1 MKKLEII
8 GYKRANLGKTD
19 AREQRKEA
27 NVPCVVYGGKEH
39 VHCIIP
45 MIMFKKLVYTP
56 EVHEVELN
64 IEGDIYRCI
73 LQEIQFH
80 PVNEIIL
87 HADFLELNDDKPV
100 KIEVPL
106 RLVGAAPGVQKG
118 GKLFQKIER
127 VKVKALPKDLP
138 DFVEVSVAE
147 LELGKSVRIS
157 DAKVSNFE
165 ILTNAAVT
173 VATVTVPRELK
184 GKTEGA

>member
-1 MKKLEII
+1 MKTLEII

-19 AREQRKEA
+19 ARELRKEA

-39 VHCIIP
+39 VHCVVP

-56 EVHEVELN
+56 EVHEVHLN
-64 IEGDIYRCI
+64 IEGDVYRCI
-73 LQEIQFH
+73 LQDIQFH
-80 PVNEIIL
+80 PVNEMIL
-87 HADFLELNDDKPV
+87 HADFMELNDEKPV

-106 RLVGAAPGVQKG
+106 RLTGTAPGVQKG

-127 VKVKALPKDLP
+127 VKVKALPKNLP
-138 DFVEVSVAE
+138 DQVTVDVSD
-147 LELGKSVRIS
+147 LELGKSVRIG
-157 DAKVSNFE
+157 DAKAEGFE

-184 GKTEGA
+184 GKTA